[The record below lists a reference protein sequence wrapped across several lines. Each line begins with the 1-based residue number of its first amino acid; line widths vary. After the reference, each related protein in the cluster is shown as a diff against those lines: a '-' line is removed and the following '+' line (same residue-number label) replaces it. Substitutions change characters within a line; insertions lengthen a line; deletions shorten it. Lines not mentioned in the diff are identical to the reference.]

1 MVIDEDDGIQPAIG
15 DRLTYVSDD
24 GDEFR
29 ALCISPVIEDEY
41 VTLAIGADGE
51 LGKEYQDEVETLTSV
66 YVHASEGEQ
75 YTAEGHAFKLGWS

>member
-29 ALCISPVIEDEY
+29 ALCISPVIED
-41 VTLAIGADGE
+41 
-51 LGKEYQDEVETLTSV
+51 
-66 YVHASEGEQ
+66 
-75 YTAEGHAFKLGWS
+75 